1 MRVQT
6 YSFYTSPLA
15 TSTTEKKGVLM
26 PRLSIQLRKNDTSTV
41 PKYDPKTMS
50 LLLHHDLMVEFFAK
64 KVGTR
69 GYPLAYVLL
78 QTQIHLHLYPIGPI
92 LRTMA
97 LSLANPSLECLMIT
111 HSLVM
116 IMRKYRSIW
125 KKPMSALMSI
135 QLLNPSAARRMD
147 VALGF
152 PSLSSS

>member
-1 MRVQT
+1 MIV
-6 YSFYTSPLA
+6 SVALILDKALDSLLD
-15 TSTTEKKGVLM
+15 K
-26 PRLSIQLRKNDTSTV
+26 RKNDSSTV

-92 LRTMA
+92 RRTMA
-97 LSLANPSLECLMIT
+97 LSLASPSLEYLMTI

-116 IMRKYRSIW
+116 IMQKFRSIW
-125 KKPMSALMSI
+125 KKHMLALMFI
-135 QLLNPSAARRMD
+135 QL
-147 VALGF
+147 
-152 PSLSSS
+152 